1 MSVTVLALPSIR
13 QRGFTLVE
21 VLVAILLLSIGLLGV
36 AGLQI
41 SGLRY
46 QQGAYTRSQAT
57 ALLTDMADR
66 MRINPQGVGA
76 GSYNAITINTT
87 STNWQASL
95 PADPNCATNI
105 CTPANQVALDT
116 RQWGL
121 ALGQLP
127 RAIGTV
133 TRNGLIFTL
142 TITWQDLDSNAE
154 APTNQTASLNV
165 QINNP

>member
-1 MSVTVLALPSIR
+1 
-13 QRGFTLVE
+13 
-21 VLVAILLLSIGLLGV
+21 VAILLLSVGLLGV

-46 QQGAYTRSQAT
+46 QQGAYMRGQAT
-57 ALLTDMADR
+57 TLLYDMADR

-87 STNWQASL
+87 TSGWQSSL
-95 PADPNCATNI
+95 PADPDCATNV
-105 CTPANQVALDT
+105 CTPANQVALDI

-127 RAIGTV
+127 RAVGTV

-154 APTNQTASLNV
+154 APTNQTAALNV